1 MGCSHKRGDW
11 IEAMGF
17 WLCADCFERLDSRPT
32 RYGMVA
38 VIPPTVGIGWTPR
51 YRQEIVWQSAIAT
64 FEGVTF
70 GAFIRTVAKR
80 FMRKTRPQM
89 DERDAYDMAISCVK
103 ELGESFGDEA
113 YDWSHEGARDL
124 ADDEMSYWETAEGGN
139 E

>member
-1 MGCSHKRGDW
+1 MACGHKRGDW

-17 WLCADCFERLDSRPT
+17 WLCADCFARLEARPT
-32 RYGMVA
+32 RYGMVP
-38 VIPPTVGIGWTPR
+38 VSGQKGEYRERQDIIWTA
-51 YRQEIVWQSAIAT
+51 SIAT

-103 ELGESFGDEA
+103 ELGDAFGDPS

-124 ADDEMSYWETAEGGN
+124 ADEEMSYWEPAEGGN